1 MIVIA
6 ALLFI
11 IVGAAGYL
19 WFSHSGPAST
29 GVLILTPEA
38 QNYRV
43 ATTGTVNIGVAA
55 QGDTGNGLVFTVAEN
70 DGGQVEPT
78 GVSLRGQEIIFSA
91 VYHAPSKP
99 GIYHVV
105 ATSKVNRAA
114 SVTIAVR
121 VRR

>member
-1 MIVIA
+1 MIA

-11 IVGAAGYL
+11 IVSAAGYL
-19 WFSHSGPAST
+19 WFSHSGST
-29 GVLILTPEA
+29 SKGVLILTPEA

-43 ATTGTVNIGVAA
+43 ATTGTITIGVAA
-55 QGDTGNGLVFTVAEN
+55 QGDTGDGLVFTVAEN
-70 DGGQVEPT
+70 DGGQVEPA
-78 GVSLRGQEIIFSA
+78 GVSLRGQQIVFNA
-91 VYHAPSKP
+91 AYHAPSNP